1 MRFVRP
7 FLHFV
12 ISVSALLVTMVSNA
26 RSTGSPVCTVDTAT
40 MNANMGVRTGTNPN
54 GWALDVSAVTYSPGG
69 SAFGVRLTNV
79 TPSVQYKGILL
90 WATDSAGNQVGT
102 WASAGSSF
110 QTPCSGQSLTHTSS
124 QLKASPS
131 PFFQLSLPITV
142 RGAVTI
148 RAFVVQESRTTH
160 YEMTTTHVHLDPVR
174 NDLDIDSS
182 VSVSRYQ
189 ANTDG
194 LLVLR
199 YLLGLRGNELTLG
212 AKNVAA
218 LRTDAEIA
226 TQLAHLQSSGLLDID
241 GDGQTRPETDG
252 LLILRYLIGYRNNV
266 LVEGANAGT
275 LTPAQIAAKIAALL
289 P

>member
-1 MRFVRP
+1 MRLVRQFVHV
-7 FLHFV
+7 L
-12 ISVSALLVTMVSNA
+12 IGVSALLIAGMSNA
-26 RSTGSPVCTVDTAT
+26 FSTGAPVCAVDTAT
-40 MNANMGVRTGTNPN
+40 MNANMGVRIGTNPM
-54 GWALDVSAVTYSPGG
+54 GWALDASAVTYSPGG

-102 WASAGSSF
+102 WASAGGSF
-110 QTPCSGQSLTHTSS
+110 KTSCNGQSLTHTSS

-148 RAFVVQESRTTH
+148 RAFVVEQSRTTH

-199 YLLGLRGNELTLG
+199 YLIGLRGNELTRG
-212 AKNVAA
+212 AKNAAA

-226 TQLAHLQSSGLLDID
+226 NQLAHLLSSGLLDID
-241 GDGQTRPETDG
+241 GDGQTRSETDG
-252 LLILRYLIGYRNNV
+252 LLILRYLIGYRNNG

-275 LTPAQIAAKIAALL
+275 LTPAQIEAKIAALL